1 MDENWVNRERM
12 IYFAGAIRGGRED
25 AVLYQ
30 ELIRFLGGFGQV
42 LTEHVGALSL
52 TEKGDDGPDD
62 RSIHD
67 RDMAWLDKAE
77 AVVAEVTVPSLG
89 VGYEIGWA
97 AAIGKPVFAL
107 YRPRPGRYLSAMIAG
122 SKGVITAFYSDMEE
136 AKVLIRRFFENLS
149 DKKAMEKG
157 T

>member
-30 ELIRFLGGFGQV
+30 ELIRFLGGFG
-42 LTEHVGALSL
+42 H
-52 TEKGDDGPDD
+52 GPDD

-136 AKVLIRRFFENLS
+136 AKVLIRRFFENFS